1 MKHQSFTTVATIL
14 AIASL
19 ATPALASAP
28 DTPSIPV
35 GALHAAP
42 APARAKKARIATP
55 VTVVNA
61 APTTIVA
68 ATQPTDAEPA
78 QPAPPPAPETPPPV
92 IVVTPATPP
101 PAPGTPPPAPPVSRG
116 EGADALAVQTPVA
129 NTPAQPGLIVRPYFL
144 IAGGLKYDIPQGR
157 PEENKQNRVSTF
169 ALGRLGAKAAWSDLV
184 SAESE
189 FMASGG
195 TSLHGTSAYEGQ
207 AAMQVRQ
214 QVVRLHHDIWR
225 VEAGRII
232 DESSVDFFSAHVAET
247 FLQDTATRDPLLF
260 DGFNLG
266 NGVRGEVRIIE
277 GLRLALTFNAGNPIS
292 TTSSL
297 LIGGSYPP
305 FERFYT
311 QPYQSVGQVANHFPD
326 DTFHIMVLTPS
337 VLLDTKYVDAK
348 VAVQGFDINTNTN
361 SESDD
366 HIRGYNIRGTMR
378 LKLLDGLLVPFLSG
392 AYTKNDT
399 LVANDLS
406 KRAADRYQ
414 AVNLGGGLD
423 VDVARRFQCA
433 YDCADGFGIQYQQ
446 VQFQIGRGLVTTN
459 RYANLGGTFWVAPNV
474 SLGLRFA
481 FWNTKQEESAATG
494 EKSGILALRFI
505 MN

>member
-1 MKHQSFTTVATIL
+1 MKKPTFTAVATLIAL
-14 AIASL
+14 ASL
-19 ATPALASAP
+19 TSSALASAP
-28 DTPSIPV
+28 
-35 GALHAAP
+35 AAAP
-42 APARAKKARIATP
+42 APAARKARAAPTTII
-55 VTVVNA
+55 NA

-68 ATQPTDAEPA
+68 AAQPTDPEPVK
-78 QPAPPPAPETPPPV
+78 PEEPPAP
-92 IVVTPATPP
+92 ALA
-101 PAPGTPPPAPPVSRG
+101 PAPAPAAPAPAAAPPVVRG
-116 EGADALAVQTPVA
+116 EGAEALAFEPPSAAT
-129 NTPAQPGLIVRPYFL
+129 TAQPGLVVRPYFL

-157 PEENKQNRVSTF
+157 PEETKQNRVSTF

-184 SAESE
+184 TAESE

-214 QVVRLHHDIWR
+214 QVVRLHRGVWR
-225 VEAGRII
+225 VEAGRLI
-232 DESSVDFFSAHVAET
+232 DEGSVDYFSAHIAET

-266 NGVRGEVRIIE
+266 NGVRGQLEVVK

-326 DTFHIMVLTPS
+326 DTFHIMMFTPS
-337 VLLDTKYVDAK
+337 VLIDTKVIDAK
-348 VAVQGFDINTNTN
+348 VAVQGFDVNTNTN
-361 SESDD
+361 SGSDD

-378 LKLLDGLLVPFLSG
+378 LKLLDGLLVPFLNG
-392 AYTKNDT
+392 AYTRNDT
-399 LVANDLS
+399 LLANDLS

-414 AVNLGGGLD
+414 AVNLGAGLD

-446 VQFQIGRGLVTTN
+446 VQFQIGDGLVTTN
-459 RYANLGGTFWVAPNV
+459 RYANLGGTIWIAPNV
-474 SLGLRFA
+474 SLGMRLA
-481 FWNTKQEESAATG
+481 FWNTKQEQSAATG
-494 EKSGILALRFI
+494 EKSGIVALRFI